1 MPTLSSQISE
11 IELKIKSLISE
22 NTRLKAQMGDKD
34 ERVFEL
40 EKENNALINAF
51 KESEDRNV
59 ALKTANAMLGSDDY
73 KTKTK
78 LKINAL
84 IREIDQ
90 CITQLT

>member
-1 MPTLSSQISE
+1 MPTLTSQISE
-11 IELKIKSLISE
+11 IELRIKRLIEE
-22 NTRLKAQMGDKD
+22 NTRLKAQMKD
-34 ERVFEL
+34 QEQRVLSL
-40 EKENNALINAF
+40 EKDQKALMESLKA
-51 KESEDRNV
+51 SEDRNV

>member
-1 MPTLSSQISE
+1 MPTLSSQITE
-11 IELKIKSLISE
+11 IELKIKSLLSE
-22 NTRLKAQMGDKD
+22 NTRLKAQMSDK
-34 ERVFEL
+34 EQRVYEL
-40 EKENNALINAF
+40 EKENNALVNSF

-59 ALKTANAMLGSDDY
+59 ALKTANALLGSDEY

-90 CITQLT
+90 CIAQLT

>member
-22 NTRLKAQMGDKD
+22 NTRLKSQMGDKD
-34 ERVFEL
+34 QRIFEL
-40 EKENNALINAF
+40 EKQNNALITAF
-51 KESEDRNV
+51 RESEEKNV

>member
-11 IELKIKSLISE
+11 IELKIKTLISE
-22 NTRLKAQMGDKD
+22 NNRLKAQMSDKD
-34 ERVFEL
+34 QRVFEL
-40 EKENNALINAF
+40 EKENNALITAF

-59 ALKTANAMLGSDDY
+59 ALKTANAMLGSDEY

-78 LKINAL
+78 LKINSL

-90 CITQLT
+90 CIAQLT

>member
-1 MPTLSSQISE
+1 MPTLSFQISE
-11 IELKIKSLISE
+11 IGLKIKSLLSE
-22 NTRLKAQMGDKD
+22 NIRLRAQTGDKD
-34 ERVFEL
+34 KRIFEL
-40 EKENNALINAF
+40 EKENNALITAL
-51 KESEDRNV
+51 KESEDKNV

-90 CITQLT
+90 CISQLT

>member
-11 IELKIKSLISE
+11 IELKIKTLISE
-22 NTRLKAQMGDKD
+22 NNRLKAQMGDKD
-34 ERVFEL
+34 QRIYEL
-40 EKENNALINAF
+40 EKANNALINSF

-59 ALKTANAMLGSDDY
+59 ALKTANAMLGSDEY

-78 LKINAL
+78 LKINSL

-90 CITQLT
+90 CIAQLA